1 MDTTGWA
8 SATVAYLAKKLSDE
22 VWVLISVWSKVQRFA
37 RHLADTTATPLSLD
51 FYAPVFAAALY
62 LWKTADHRKWTE
74 LIKDVKC

>member
-37 RHLADTTATPLSLD
+37 RHLADTRVVGYWRGYLSGARCRLAYGPADATVTHCLL
-51 FYAPVFAAALY
+51 LQ
-62 LWKTADHRKWTE
+62 
-74 LIKDVKC
+74 